1 MLLALST
8 LGCVYAQDGSISSDA
23 PIATHGVYNYSDSS
37 YGYERQGLGDAV
49 DFSMMSLNS
58 LNGTIDRTIARA
70 NVGFL
75 SNYANNWTLESSTG
89 LGHTIGLGFCAFGE
103 GVPRSLDPE
112 SIHLKAGP
120 LMIDQID
127 VGGGL
132 LYTDT
137 TGHPPHQLADDGFGS
152 IIWASARIT
161 IDFTEHISFTIRPIV
176 YWLPFEGKVGYGLPP
191 FIFGLPVLDPYS
203 FTTLSYQAPIADWD
217 VNIFDSFG
225 AFYRYWT
232 FWDRNQLRMNTWSDL
247 SPIDLVGQY
256 SLGGY
261 GPQLDFALDGAP
273 HSNISIFDKD
283 RLYFEN
289 WSGFR
294 ALGKHGSNLQTMLYF
309 DRRDRWDGQFNW
321 DSAWM
326 QGGAW
331 VTQIRDHY
339 APYAGYNFWTTDNFN
354 SSYQWAIAGSKFE
367 FGPRAYG
374 FAQAGIL
381 WSSGTYQDYTTW
393 LGEIGATQL
402 LGPYSR
408 HGFQVGRR
416 LSDPDG
422 RSRYVE
428 NYGEYTIGQDIG
440 PNSTVMALVGYA
452 DRTSLDRSLHD
463 NQKVVLAGLH
473 YNQIIPSTGTTLGL
487 MIGYEHI
494 QIDNNQSD
502 FDRWMYRASVNQEL
516 RYRTTFTLAYQFT
529 SAWGEGTKDDY
540 TEHFLW
546 MGLQKRF

>member
-1 MLLALST
+1 MNCSTRSRPAPPLVALCPQHAPGRWLALTMLLALST

-132 LYTDT
+132 LFTDT

-326 QGGAW
+326 QGGPGSPKSVITTPLTQ
-331 VTQIRDHY
+331 VTIF
-339 APYAGYNFWTTDNFN
+339 GLLTTLIPPISGPSLDQN
-354 SSYQWAIAGSKFE
+354 S
-367 FGPRAYG
+367 
-374 FAQAGIL
+374 
-381 WSSGTYQDYTTW
+381 
-393 LGEIGATQL
+393 
-402 LGPYSR
+402 
-408 HGFQVGRR
+408 
-416 LSDPDG
+416 
-422 RSRYVE
+422 
-428 NYGEYTIGQDIG
+428 
-440 PNSTVMALVGYA
+440 
-452 DRTSLDRSLHD
+452 SLDRVLMVSLKQAYYGLLEPIRITLHGWAKSVPLNCLD
-463 NQKVVLAGLH
+463 LIQGMGSRWVAACPTQMGAAGML
-473 YNQIIPSTGTTLGL
+473 
-487 MIGYEHI
+487 
-494 QIDNNQSD
+494 
-502 FDRWMYRASVNQEL
+502 
-516 RYRTTFTLAYQFT
+516 RTTVNIPLVKT
-529 SAWGEGTKDDY
+529 
-540 TEHFLW
+540 
-546 MGLQKRF
+546 